1 MQPQRVRPPDLHWL
15 ESLVDSNASQGRKF
29 DFMSFET
36 LTEHFSEK
44 ARPSEGKAR
53 LALRHRREL
62 LQGNAPDGGSTA
74 GCAFLGDHVAEP
86 CSIEGNQEGSG
97 ARNNA
102 SPAVHPCVAVVL
114 LETLSQAQ
122 LYPNRA
128 PSWNGWTLTLG
139 LTLQLGRVA
148 ITNGGD
154 LGVPTTELPS
164 LLSRRSDTCRGP
176 SNCAA
181 DLRSARCLERTSR
194 VCLGAGTRMVS
205 RISFEDEERRAVCLV
220 EFWQSRRRL

>member
-1 MQPQRVRPPDLHWL
+1 M
-15 ESLVDSNASQGRKF
+15 
-29 DFMSFET
+29 
-36 LTEHFSEK
+36 
-44 ARPSEGKAR
+44 
-53 LALRHRREL
+53 ALRHRREL

-97 ARNNA
+97 TRNNA
-102 SPAVHPCVAVVL
+102 SRQCIRVL
-114 LETLSQAQ
+114 PWFCSKRCHRHSCIR
-122 LYPNRA
+122 NRG